1 MIPEKEG
8 SKVQDK
14 SLPSQKPTRKER
26 SIKMEGQGST
36 DVCDRLWRQM
46 VAGLFQPM
54 TMTLWF
60 LDSVILCCALGHQSW
75 DGISCGKTLSQHS

>member
-54 TMTLWF
+54 
-60 LDSVILCCALGHQSW
+60 
-75 DGISCGKTLSQHS
+75 